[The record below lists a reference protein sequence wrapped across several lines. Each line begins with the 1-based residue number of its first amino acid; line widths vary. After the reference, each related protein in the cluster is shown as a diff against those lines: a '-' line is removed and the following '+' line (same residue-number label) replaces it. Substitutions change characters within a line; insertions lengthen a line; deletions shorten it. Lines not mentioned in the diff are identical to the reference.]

1 MKYKLRLLNLK
12 CYLSDE
18 SDGDEIYILLNGN
31 KVWPENQKYLT
42 VLEETTALNVEIEIT
57 KGDMLSF
64 QLWDFDVLSANDLLG
79 SLDINADR
87 HGSYNIDFS
96 KEGKDKSKYA
106 LEFEIG

>member
-31 KVWPENQKYLT
+31 KVWPEKEKYLT
-42 VLEETTALNVEIEIT
+42 VLEESTALDVEMEIS

-64 QLWDFDVLSANDLLG
+64 QLWDFDLLSANDLLG
-79 SLDINADR
+79 SIEISADR
-87 HGSYNIDFS
+87 HGSYTIDFS
-96 KEGKDKSKYA
+96 KVGNDKSKYA